1 MIPQRRRLTY
11 ALLLSL
17 LLHALLL
24 KLNFGGQGQWLQALG
39 FDWIEFPD
47 LRVLLEPAQVAPA
60 EPAVSV
66 AAAPASAPS
75 RQAPTEQLPASGP
88 TPTEFVFHPPLP
100 PPAAEIAAEIG
111 SKAES
116 SPSTKAAPK
125 KRANPKTNIAT
136 RSKVASGAARQK

>member
-1 MIPQRRRLTY
+1 MRLRATGSGVPRWNRPPEQESRPFSGDAGGARPRSHRSSRRAGSPRMIPQRRRLTY

-88 TPTEFVFHPPLP
+88 TPT
-100 PPAAEIAAEIG
+100 
-111 SKAES
+111 
-116 SPSTKAAPK
+116 
-125 KRANPKTNIAT
+125 
-136 RSKVASGAARQK
+136 

>member
-17 LLHALLL
+17 LLHALVL

-75 RQAPTEQLPASGP
+75 HPPTRRRGPTEAKVRRELP
-88 TPTEFVFHPPLP
+88 
-100 PPAAEIAAEIG
+100 
-111 SKAES
+111 
-116 SPSTKAAPK
+116 
-125 KRANPKTNIAT
+125 
-136 RSKVASGAARQK
+136 